1 MTASLLMS
9 ASDTGMV
16 AGRTVHHIHRA
27 YLPRVENLGN
37 YGPPSKCTGMGGYGP
52 IRGGPSDP
60 TDRNI
65 RVDLAEHLRSIL
77 PALRETNSSSLRHT
91 RHCRRAAVAPVRL
104 ICTCGMI
111 PGGRPGGR
119 PPEGTAG
126 SFVMSRGGGGGGA
139 FSTAARTSGCGLS
152 STGDIMLCGTCS
164 GARRPFDL
172 SSSPTLSGTAGTDL
186 HTRTH
191 RLSSTAPGAATCTCL
206 PRAVCKTVQAPCERR
221 YAANRLVRPAGNLSV
236 PCHCALSCTQILARA
251 QPELEKT
258 GASGACVVQIIQ

>member
-1 MTASLLMS
+1 M
-9 ASDTGMV
+9 
-16 AGRTVHHIHRA
+16 HHIHCA
-27 YLPRVENLGN
+27 HLPHVENLGK
-37 YGPPSKCTGMGGYGP
+37 YSPPSKCTGIVGRYGP

-65 RVDLAEHLRSIL
+65 HVDLAEHLRHIL

-91 RHCRRAAVAPVRL
+91 RLCRRAAVAPVRL
-104 ICTCGMI
+104 ICICGMI

-139 FSTAARTSGCGLS
+139 FSTAARKSGCGLS

-172 SSSPTLSGTAGTDL
+172 SSSPTLSGTTGADL
-186 HTRTH
+186 HTRTQ
-191 RLSSTAPGAATCTCL
+191 
-206 PRAVCKTVQAPCERR
+206 AVRCCARRCGVHLLTESGMQDCASAVRTPIYSQPPCP
-221 YAANRLVRPAGNLSV
+221 PAGNLSV
-236 PCHCALSCTQILARA
+236 PCHCALSYTR
-251 QPELEKT
+251 T
-258 GASGACVVQIIQ
+258 SRMNWS